1 MSRQNITLACQD
13 DETSLCFQCFQL
25 HTFDHT
31 LGPEAIAYVE
41 SVPGVVFHPLGIT
54 RWGLRY
60 RIRLRHDGVVLGLIA
75 SLETGFNMELHMH
88 FKRLEQIHS
97 RERGKYA
104 IP

>member
-54 RWGLRY
+54 RWGFA
-60 RIRLRHDGVVLGLIA
+60 IA
-75 SLETGFNMELHMH
+75 SACVMMVWCL
-88 FKRLEQIHS
+88 
-97 RERGKYA
+97 A
-104 IP
+104 